1 MRKLWIAGMVVAS
14 LTGIAYAQVERQN
27 NRESWEQT
35 FRDASNAPKTC
46 RDNKGVVR
54 KLGETTSAAQIEFQ
68 CVQVW
73 GDGLSGISTGWLR
86 VPQPAPR

>member
-1 MRKLWIAGMVVAS
+1 MRRLWIAGLVVTS
-14 LTGIAYAQVERQN
+14 LTGIAYAQVERQS

-46 RDNKGVVR
+46 LDSHGVVR
-54 KLGETTSAAQIEFQ
+54 KLGETTSAAQMQFQ

-73 GDGLSGISTGWLR
+73 GDGLSGLSTGWLR
-86 VPQPAPR
+86 VTPPATR